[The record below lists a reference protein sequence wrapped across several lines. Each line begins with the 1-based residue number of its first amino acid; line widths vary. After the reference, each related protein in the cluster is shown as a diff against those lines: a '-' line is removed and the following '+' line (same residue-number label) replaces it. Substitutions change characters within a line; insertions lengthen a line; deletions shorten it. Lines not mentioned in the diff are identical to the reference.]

1 MEKIKKMVVCSIAAL
16 LCFSLVVSPINN
28 AGGEQEKIS
37 PPGKQKGF
45 SDIGPGHWAYKPISS
60 IANRGIINGY
70 PDGTFQP
77 LRMVSRSEFTS
88 MLAAAAGLSPNRARA
103 GIYADVPGG
112 SWFEAAVNAAGNLLP
127 GSVHKDGKAYFLPH
141 DKATREDVTVA
152 LVNALGVDYRNVDP
166 NIIRTSFK
174 DYEQVSLTARQ
185 PLAWAYK
192 NKLLRGSPDGML
204 RPRDGISRAE
214 VAALLYRAFLL
225 DTSIRGLIAYGEIEP
240 LSESDPEF
248 GNLVGILKNKYG
260 EIEMSIVQTYDID
273 YHAQKLKLYNGEGPE
288 IIYVFAC
295 IEPKYHNWEAD
306 FARNGAKAGLFV
318 ENVAREAA
326 RMYPQD
332 IVLVMLGHSI
342 PFLFDV
348 SEIYQ
353 EKYLTR
359 TSDGWR
365 LERFYAGAMAA
376 DGSITGTWNA
386 REDEN

>member
-1 MEKIKKMVVCSIAAL
+1 MKKIKKIIACSIAAL
-16 LCFSLVVSPINN
+16 LCFSLIVFPIDN
-28 AGGEQEKIS
+28 AGCEQVKNS
-37 PPGKQKGF
+37 PPVKQKVFTDVG
-45 SDIGPGHWAYKPISS
+45 SGHWAYKPVSS
-60 IANRGIINGY
+60 MANRGIINGY

-77 LRMVSRSEFTS
+77 QRMVSRSEFTS

-112 SWFEAAVNAAGNLLP
+112 SWFEAAVNAAGNLMP
-127 GSVHKDGKAYFLPH
+127 GSVHKDGKTYFLPH
-141 DKATREDVTVA
+141 EKATREDVTVA

-174 DYEQVSLTARQ
+174 DYEQVSQAARQ

-192 NKLLRGSPDGML
+192 NKLLRGFPDGML

-214 VAALLYRAFLL
+214 VAALLYRAFLI
-225 DTSIRGLIAYGEIEP
+225 DTSIGGLIASGEITP
-240 LSESDPEF
+240 LGESDPEF
-248 GNLVGILKNKYG
+248 GNLVGVLKNKYG
-260 EIEMSIVQTYDID
+260 GIEMSIVQAYDID
-273 YHAQKLKLYNGEGPE
+273 YRARRLELYDGEGPE
-288 IIYVFAC
+288 IIYVFAR

-306 FARNGAKAGLFV
+306 FARNSAKAGLFV

-326 RMYPQD
+326 RMYPGD
-332 IVLVMLGHSI
+332 VVLVMLGHSI

-376 DGSITGTWNA
+376 NGSVTGTWNA
-386 REDEN
+386 REDED